1 MIKTYVSDGKGSTK
15 EQLDE
20 VKEAEKSPIVFDSD
34 CPELSPKMEKAFR
47 SAVVQRHRRQESSDV
62 AEKTKDQKRA
72 AFLATAG
79 KIDID
84 EDAVKELRERSM
96 V

>member
-1 MIKTYVSDGKGSTK
+1 MITTYVSYGKGPTK

-20 VKEAEKSPIVFDSD
+20 VKEAGKAPIVFDSD

-47 SAVVQRHRRQESSDV
+47 SAVVQRNRRQESSDV
-62 AEKTKDQKRA
+62 AEKTKDQEKA